1 MSREGACF
9 RGNALLHAA
18 VACQTNHMLIKNSVF
33 ISVEAR
39 RGHFHR
45 DCDPSGV
52 ADALSKWSSRAFH
65 TGCFAKF
72 GMPWRFRV
80 QLPEAF
86 DLRHRQIVTAQ
97 VQPRVKEH
105 AAVAGRQNE
114 KIAANPAW
122 LVGIMF

>member
-1 MSREGACF
+1 IEAEMSRDGACF

-80 QLPEAF
+80 QLPEALDF
-86 DLRHRQIVTAQ
+86 RHGQIVAAEM
-97 VQPRVKEH
+97 QPGVEKH
-105 AAVAGRQNE
+105 AAVAGGE
-114 KIAANPAW
+114 KKLIA
-122 LVGIMF
+122 

>member
-1 MSREGACF
+1 MPGEGACL

-18 VACQTNHMLIKNSVF
+18 IACQTNDMLIENSVL

-39 RGHFHR
+39 RGHFHCG
-45 DCDPSGV
+45 CDAGGV

-72 GMPWRFRV
+72 RMSWRFRV

-86 DLRHRQIVTAQ
+86 DLRHRQIVTASAARRRETCCRGR
-97 VQPRVKEH
+97 PRE
-105 AAVAGRQNE
+105 
-114 KIAANPAW
+114 
-122 LVGIMF
+122 